1 MTEFNLGRVVGE
13 SGEDGNGIDN
23 IELISTVGLIKTY
36 HINFTDGSYFEYTI
50 RDGADIDLSD
60 YYTKNETNNAIN
72 NHHDNTKQDTISDL
86 STIRNNASLGAT
98 ALQPNDNVSELT
110 NDVGY
115 LTQHQSLSNYYT
127 KTEIDSVI
135 SDKENL
141 SNKVTSISV
150 SSTDTQYPSA
160 KAVYDLFN
168 SIIDFDEELY

>member
-98 ALQPNDNVSELT
+98 ALQPDDNISELV

-115 LTQHQSLSNYYT
+115 LTTHQSLSDYYT
-127 KTEIDSVI
+127 KNEIDNQINS
-135 SDKENL
+135 KEDI
-141 SNKVTSISV
+141 SNKITSIT
-150 SSTDTQYPSA
+150 STSTNNQYASA